1 MAQTYES
8 KVIDHLGLVAT
19 MFDELGLGVM
29 IDQQIP
35 QDCDK
40 RIISIG
46 DAVKVMVLNGLGF
59 VNQRL
64 YLVPSFFESKPTERL
79 IGWGITPDYLNDD
92 VLGRALDSLAGY
104 GVTEMYSIISL
115 EAAKRLGLTSRF
127 AHLDSSSFHVD
138 GKYNSDEPPSEGS
151 KAIHITK
158 GYSRDHR
165 PELNQVMLDL
175 IVENQAGIPILMKPL
190 SGNTSDATD
199 FRAVV
204 TEHVKQLQNAHDI
217 PYLVA
222 DSALYNYETLQAL
235 QQSGIRWITR
245 VPHTLTEVNAALAGV
260 KVERLEPLAEGYH
273 YQALTSQYAGVSQ
286 HWLLIYSEAANA
298 RAQKQV
304 RKELARQSEV
314 EVKALA
320 KLSNEAFA
328 CCDDALAAL
337 AGFSKRLKVCTL
349 TSSEIHEVPQ
359 YDKPGRPAKDATPSR
374 LSYRIE
380 AHLAI
385 PLALKDERLT
395 RASCFILA
403 SNELDRNALPD
414 AEILAGYQGQA
425 FAERGFRFLK
435 DPLFLADSL
444 FLKSPKR
451 IMALMMV
458 MTVCLLVYA
467 ALQHRI
473 RQGLS
478 QAGQSF
484 PDQKGK
490 PIQTPTA
497 RWVFQCF
504 VGVHLLVLDS
514 QQQLVLNLKEHH
526 QQLLA
531 LLGPRY
537 EAFYS

>member
-1 MAQTYES
+1 MTQTYES
-8 KVIDHLGLVAT
+8 KAIDHLGLIAT
-19 MFDELGLGVM
+19 MFNELGLGIM

-79 IGWGITPDYLNDD
+79 IGWGITPEHLNDD
-92 VLGRALDSLAGY
+92 VLGRALDSLADY

-138 GKYNSDEPPSEGS
+138 GKYNSDEPPGKDE
-151 KAIHITK
+151 KTIHITK

-165 PELNQVMLDL
+165 PELNQVILDL
-175 IVENQAGIPILMKPL
+175 IVEHQAGIPILMKAL
-190 SGNTSDATD
+190 SGNSSDASD

-222 DSALYNYETLQAL
+222 DSALYNQDTLQAL

-245 VPHTLTEVNAALAGV
+245 VPHTLTEVNAALAEV
-260 KVERLEPLAEGYH
+260 KVEELAPLAEGYH
-273 YQALTSQYAGVSQ
+273 YRALPSQYAGVSQ
-286 HWLLIYSEAANA
+286 RWLLIYSKAANA
-298 RAQKQV
+298 RAQTQV

-320 KLSNEAFA
+320 KLGNESFA
-328 CCDDALAAL
+328 CREDALAAL
-337 AGFSKRLKVCTL
+337 AEFTKHLKVCTL
-349 TSSEIHEVPQ
+349 TNSEIHAVPH

-374 LSYRIE
+374 LAYRVE
-380 AHLAI
+380 VHLAT
-385 PLALKDERLT
+385 PLALRDERLT

-403 SNELDRNALPD
+403 SNELDQDALPD
-414 AEILAGYQGQA
+414 GEMLAGYQAQA

-435 DPLFLADSL
+435 DPLFLADAL

-467 ALQHRI
+467 ALQYRI
-473 RQGLS
+473 RQALN
-478 QAGQSF
+478 QTGQSF

-490 PIQTPTA
+490 PTQTPTA

-504 VGVHLLVLDS
+504 VGIHLLVVNT

-526 QQLLA
+526 RQLLA
-531 LLGPRY
+531 LLGQRY
-537 EAFYS
+537 VAFYS